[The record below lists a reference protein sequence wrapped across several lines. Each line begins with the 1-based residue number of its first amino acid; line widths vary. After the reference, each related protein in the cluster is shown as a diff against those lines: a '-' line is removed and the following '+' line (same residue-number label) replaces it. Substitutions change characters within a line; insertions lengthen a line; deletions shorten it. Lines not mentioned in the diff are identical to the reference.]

1 MTNMALFGII
11 DNGVLLLAV
20 LAGASFE
27 DYVPI
32 PRRFRS
38 PAVGVAFGALV
49 GNAISDG
56 IAGLALGV
64 GAAVN
69 VTAGC
74 LAVLVAFP
82 LVVRRLRTAA
92 VTS

>member
-1 MTNMALFGII
+1 MFAFGII

-20 LAGASFE
+20 LAGASLE

-38 PAVGVAFGALV
+38 PVVGAAFGALV
-49 GNAISDG
+49 GNALSDG
-56 IAGLALGV
+56 LAGLALGV
-64 GAAVN
+64 GPALEAA
-69 VTAGC
+69 AGC

-82 LVVRRLRTAA
+82 LVVWQDRRRRAA
-92 VTS
+92 VTA